1 MNINTDI
8 NILSNLPDLGVLK
21 YLFDIQYIEKLGK
34 YDYHGFSDIK
44 SIKSLK
50 RFESAVR
57 KSLLNFKS
65 EKEKFLVDSVFYQE
79 SVSDDLKILLFW
91 NLSNNNELF
100 KYLNEN
106 VYFPALYSG
115 RISIKSVEV
124 QACIK
129 DLQDNTKEF
138 EKWTQITIAETS
150 SSYLRLLKKL
160 NLMEGGLVKK
170 FNTPYLNDKMFVL
183 FIYWLKAIEEKS
195 NLLESE
201 WIKYCFCEQNVFL
214 ERLMQKKFSTYY
226 QLYYSGDKLKIETI
240 LPYENIYHVLR

>member
-8 NILSNLPDLGVLK
+8 NILSNLPDLAVLK
-21 YLFDIQYIEKLGK
+21 YLFDIKYFEKLGK
-34 YDYHGFSDIK
+34 YDHHGFSDIK
-44 SIKSLK
+44 SLKSLK

-65 EKEKFLVDSVFYQE
+65 ENEKYLIDSVFYQE
-79 SVSDDLKILLFW
+79 SVSNDLKVLLFW

-100 KYLNEN
+100 QYLNEN

-115 RISIKSVEV
+115 RITIKSIDI

-129 DLQDNTKEF
+129 DLLDKTNEI
-138 EKWTQITIAETS
+138 EKWTPITIAETS

-160 NLMEGGLVKK
+160 NLMEGGLHKK
-170 FNTPYLNDKMFVL
+170 FSTPYLNDKMFLL
-183 FIYWLKAIEEKS
+183 FIYWLKAVEEKS

-201 WIKYCFCEQNVFL
+201 WLKYSFCERPIFI
-214 ERLMQKKFSTYY
+214 ERLMQKKFSNYF
-226 QLYYSGDKLKIETI
+226 QLQYSGDRLKIETLI
-240 LPYENIYHVLR
+240 SYENIYHAIR